1 MNEITVDPQEVVVW
15 LAFSDGWKKASG
27 FVVTIQGVKFSFVP
41 YNNACPKLLI
51 SELSSGSKCVEID
64 FSIIDFINSSTKEG
78 TIQVFSE
85 YATKFS
91 ECIDSNL
98 RKQIITQSARQKKEH
113 ESKFGKIPEVVP
125 FDLEGW
131 AEDARAGDVYDEPP
145 YSPEDYADAKAQG
158 LDLDDWNDYQRYCR
172 MGAWE
177 DWEEAE

>member
-1 MNEITVDPQEVVVW
+1 MSENRKRQYGQGLEGFEERRKRNAKNLHRVRMARNEAGGGSGMSNITVDPQEVVVW

-131 AEDARAGDVYDEPP
+131 AEDAANE
-145 YSPEDYADAKAQG
+145 
-158 LDLDDWNDYQRYCR
+158 
-172 MGAWE
+172 
-177 DWEEAE
+177 

>member
-27 FVVTIQGVKFSFVP
+27 FVVTVQGVKFSFVP

-131 AEDARAGDVYDEPP
+131 AEDAANE
-145 YSPEDYADAKAQG
+145 
-158 LDLDDWNDYQRYCR
+158 
-172 MGAWE
+172 
-177 DWEEAE
+177 

>member
-1 MNEITVDPQEVVVW
+1 MNIPAHRLNLLKITPIYK
-15 LAFSDGWKKASG
+15 G
-27 FVVTIQGVKFSFVP
+27 TIT

-131 AEDARAGDVYDEPP
+131 AEDAANE
-145 YSPEDYADAKAQG
+145 
-158 LDLDDWNDYQRYCR
+158 
-172 MGAWE
+172 
-177 DWEEAE
+177 

>member
-1 MNEITVDPQEVVVW
+1 MSNITVDPQEVVFW
-15 LAFSDGWKKASG
+15 LAFSDGLKKASG
-27 FVVTIQGVKFSFVP
+27 FVVTIQGIKFSFVP

-64 FSIIDFINSSTKEG
+64 FSIIDFINSSTKEE

-131 AEDARAGDVYDEPP
+131 AEEADTP

-158 LDLDDWNDYQRYCR
+158 LDLDDWNDYQRYCKI
-172 MGAWE
+172 GP
-177 DWEEAE
+177 WEEAE

>member
-41 YNNACPKLLI
+41 YDQKHPKVLI
-51 SELSSGSKCVEID
+51 SELSSGAKCVEID

-131 AEDARAGDVYDEPP
+131 AGEDCELIQYPGLKDSHGKDVCEGDMFQK
-145 YSPEDYADAKAQG
+145 SLK
-158 LDLDDWNDYQRYCR
+158 N
-172 MGAWE
+172 GAIIMR
-177 DWEEAE
+177 

>member
-1 MNEITVDPQEVVVW
+1 MSNITVDPQEVVVW

-27 FVVTIQGVKFSFVP
+27 FVVTIQGVKFSFIP

-131 AEDARAGDVYDEPP
+131 AEDAANEYTPDQKESEARGNANIEPQHRTNLP
-145 YSPEDYADAKAQG
+145 HLPHTQTRKSSV
-158 LDLDDWNDYQRYCR
+158 
-172 MGAWE
+172 
-177 DWEEAE
+177 

>member
-1 MNEITVDPQEVVVW
+1 MSNITVDPQEVVVW

-131 AEDARAGDVYDEPP
+131 AEDA
-145 YSPEDYADAKAQG
+145 AKIDSE
-158 LDLDDWNDYQRYCR
+158 LYKTIFT
-172 MGAWE
+172 E
-177 DWEEAE
+177 SEIAEMDITGFEKVEVVP